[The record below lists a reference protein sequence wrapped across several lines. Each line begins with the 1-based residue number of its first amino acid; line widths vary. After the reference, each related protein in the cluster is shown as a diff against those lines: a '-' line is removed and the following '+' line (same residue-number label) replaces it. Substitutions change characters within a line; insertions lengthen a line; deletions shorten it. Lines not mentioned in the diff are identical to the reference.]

1 MVYTRHHPSPARKP
15 RRARGRGL
23 TGHSSSSDTECP
35 SQLGTSPSPDSR
47 CSISLLLDVRT
58 VPLLGK
64 SVPQAEAAEKPPEGP
79 FFATVKPQVPLPGNR
94 RMAEALVKEAQGC
107 LFNGEVAGSPHKN
120 ETFGLY
126 LKKKRPSR
134 SISFRCC
141 PNENSTVCL
150 RINRHALTHFLKPEK
165 QMKNAF
171 GFVNYNRFTFLMSSY
186 YLFF

>member
-1 MVYTRHHPSPARKP
+1 MVYTRHHHSPARKP

-35 SQLGTSPSPDSR
+35 SQLGTSPSLDSR

-64 SVPQAEAAEKPPEGP
+64 SVHQAEAAEKPPEGRSLP
-79 FFATVKPQVPLPGNR
+79 PWSHGCHCQGTAGWQKPWPRKHRAAFLMGKLLDHPIKMR
-94 RMAEALVKEAQGC
+94 LLV
-107 LFNGEVAGSPHKN
+107 S
-120 ETFGLY
+120 TW
-126 LKKKRPSR
+126 KKKRPSR

-150 RINRHALTHFLKPEK
+150 RINRYVLTHFLKPEK
-165 QMKNAF
+165 QMNAF